1 MTSLSLALTHPWP
14 DYALMDSGNARKYER
29 YGPYTF
35 IRPEP
40 QALWQPRK
48 PDWPANAEF
57 IGGSDEDGG
66 GKWHMLHPHK
76 EAWPI
81 SRGPVKFWATCTPFR
96 HLAFFPD
103 QAPQWDWMREKIT
116 RHTGQFE
123 LLNLFGYTGVA
134 SLIAAEA
141 GAKVT
146 HIDASKKAI
155 SAAVENQKL
164 SGLVDKPIR
173 WMVDDCMKFLARE
186 VRRGKIYHGII
197 LDPPKFGRGP
207 KGEAWH
213 LFEQLPEML
222 ALCRQLMNDQS
233 QFLILTA
240 YAIRASALALDAV
253 MKQTCHD
260 LGGTIESGE
269 MAIVEEGTG
278 RLLPTAIFSR
288 WSVT

>member
-1 MTSLSLALTHPWP
+1 MTTLSLALTQPWQ
-14 DYALMDSGNARKYER
+14 DYALIDSGRARKYER
-29 YGPYTF
+29 YGSYTF

-40 QALWQPRK
+40 QALWQPRLAA
-48 PDWPANAEF
+48 WPANAEF

-66 GKWHMLHPHK
+66 GKWHMLQSHK

-81 SRGPVKFWATCTPFR
+81 TRGPVKFWATCTAFR

-103 QAPQWDWMREKIT
+103 QAPQWDWMREKIEQ
-116 RHTGQFE
+116 HKGPFE

-186 VRRGKIYHGII
+186 VRRGKVYHGII

-213 LFEQLPEML
+213 LFEQLPDML
-222 ALCRQLMNDQS
+222 ALCRQLMSKDS

-240 YAIRASALALDAV
+240 YAIRASAIALDELV
-253 MKQTCHD
+253 KSVCHD

-269 MAIVEEGTG
+269 MAIVEEGSN

-288 WSVT
+288 WSAT